1 MIEYFRGA
9 YGANLLFRWNGSS
22 LAKAFIPGLLS
33 VLVYLSLHYTSR
45 GTGRVYVHHPY
56 AVGVLVGSVSFLIV
70 FRANYG
76 YQRYWEAC
84 TAAHTFMSKWMD
96 ATHFAGL
103 FHLQAGQYAGMRP
116 PSFHDHDDL
125 NGMSLTRDRE
135 EPEDLGGEEDGK
147 GKIGAKDPFAGR
159 LSERGGPVAAE
170 DPEGQ
175 QKEEIPARFSENGGA
190 TIRPVPAGDAPPPRP
205 PHGRT
210 RQLSPMS
217 SVRGSFDSV
226 GSIGSLGS
234 GGGNRDETPA
244 VRALRRRRYAKSIS
258 STSLTKSFQEGGQ
271 AAEGDWSERR
281 AGDSADGTHL
291 LGTPRLDGGWGKVY
305 QPTGHGGGRAT
316 GTYYDVNSDG
326 SFSGTGWP
334 RDGKGFASTA
344 GGRTPS
350 LFLQELAHLSSLC
363 CAVAVSTLRNDMD
376 DVESPLDVYVPGQPF
391 PVADPSNL
399 PADVKRMAYQHKHSF
414 SRTWRYMLGID
425 QTRRS
430 RTVYNA
436 ARPMLVVGGVSD
448 AEVAF
453 IQRARGPYAKTQL
466 VWGWLSEFIVRE
478 HLAGGLGGVGP
489 PIVSRI
495 VQFLSD
501 GMISYN
507 LARKTMYVPF
517 PFPHAQLSA
526 FFVLAMTVAVPF
538 LMDQYANQ
546 TWLGVCLTFLT
557 VTCLAGLHEVAR
569 ELENPFRN
577 APNDVPLGTLLAFY
591 NEALVTM
598 FAGFHPDAYWEQDA
612 EAKRRRRAR
621 RSTRGAAEGRG
632 GRGGGGGGAGPDVTV
647 PDLDG
652 GASSPSGG
660 RETAGGVDRP
670 GSALPQSTLGDVDLK
685 ELREMVES
693 QAGKIREL
701 QSRVAGDGDPTTA
714 TGSGGKGP
722 AVATAAVGT
731 ADAGGGGGADDR
743 GTGET
748 AESIN

>member
-9 YGANLLFRWNGSS
+9 YGANLLLRWNGSS
-22 LAKAFIPGLLS
+22 LARAFIPGGLS
-33 VLVYLSLHYTSR
+33 VLVYLALHYTADPR
-45 GTGRVYVHHPY
+45 LPDRVYVHHPY

-84 TAAHTFMSKWMD
+84 TATHTFMSKWMD

-103 FHLQAGQYAGMRP
+103 FHLQAEQYAEMKP
-116 PSFHDHDDL
+116 PSFYDYDDL

-135 EPEDLGGEEDGK
+135 EPEDLDGK
-147 GKIGAKDPFAGR
+147 LQEGRLAEEDPFAAGPPGCGGASVGPAVGTAEPPR
-159 LSERGGPVAAE
+159 LLPPALPHPPSDAQET
-170 DPEGQ
+170 
-175 QKEEIPARFSENGGA
+175 KIPARFVEGGEA
-190 TIRPVPAGDAPPPRP
+190 TIGPIGAEDGRPPRR
-205 PHGRT
+205 HRVK
-210 RQLSPMS
+210 QLSPMS
-217 SVRGSFDSV
+217 SVRGSFDSI
-226 GSIGSLGS
+226 GSIGS
-234 GGGNRDETPA
+234 GGGRSGAETPA
-244 VRALRRRRYAKSIS
+244 VQALRRRRYAKSIS
-258 STSLTKSFQEGGQ
+258 STSLTKSFQEGE
-271 AAEGDWSERR
+271 ASER
-281 AGDSADGTHL
+281 DSERSATDSFDRTHL

-305 QPTGHGGGRAT
+305 QPKNERGCGRAT
-316 GTYYDVNSDG
+316 GTYYSVNADRD
-326 SFSGTGWP
+326 FVGTGWP
-334 RDGKGFASTA
+334 RDGRGFASTA

-391 PVADPSNL
+391 PVADPVNL
-399 PADVKRMAYQHKHSF
+399 PDDVKEMAYQHHSSF
-414 SRTWRYMLGID
+414 SRMFRYMLGID
-425 QTRRS
+425 QTKRS

-466 VWGWLSEFIVRE
+466 VWGWLSEFVVRE
-478 HLAGGLGGVGP
+478 HLAGGLGDVGP

-538 LMDQYANQ
+538 LMDQYANEA
-546 TWLGVCLTFLT
+546 WLGICLTFLT

-577 APNDVPLGTLLAFY
+577 APNDIPLGTLLAFY

-598 FAGFHPDAYWEQDA
+598 FAGFHPDAYWGEDA
-612 EAKRRRRAR
+612 EAKRRQAR
-621 RSTRGAAEGRG
+621 VSSERRGAGRDER
-632 GRGGGGGGAGPDVTV
+632 RGEDGKAGPVV
-647 PDLDG
+647 ALPDLG
-652 GASSPSGG
+652 GDASSPTEEP
-660 RETAGGVDRP
+660 RTPPPERP
-670 GSALPQSTLGDVDLK
+670 GSAVPQSTLEDVDLK

-701 QSRVAGDGDPTTA
+701 QSRVVAAGDDGGGGVNENGDSRTT
-714 TGSGGKGP
+714 TTTTEGST
-722 AVATAAVGT
+722 VATA
-731 ADAGGGGGADDR
+731 
-743 GTGET
+743 E
-748 AESIN
+748 

>member
-22 LAKAFIPGLLS
+22 LARAFIPGFLS
-33 VLVYLSLHYTSR
+33 VLVYLALHYTADPR
-45 GTGRVYVHHPY
+45 LPGRVYVHHPY

-84 TAAHTFMSKWMD
+84 TATHTFMSKWMD

-103 FHLQAGQYAGMRP
+103 FHLQAKQYGDMRP
-116 PSFHDHDDL
+116 PSFHDYDDL
-125 NGMSLTRDRE
+125 DGMSLTRDRE
-135 EPEDLGGEEDGK
+135 EPEDFGGKEEDRL
-147 GKIGAKDPFAGR
+147 AERDPFAGR
-159 LSERGGPVAAE
+159 LSGNGEANKARPTIRTEELPPLIPPPLAVPPSAAE
-170 DPEGQ
+170 DIN
-175 QKEEIPARFSENGGA
+175 KIPARFVQNGEA
-190 TIRPVPAGDAPPPRP
+190 TIRPVGTEDAAPPR
-205 PHGRT
+205 RL
-210 RQLSPMS
+210 RVKQMSPMN
-217 SVRGSFDSV
+217 SVRGSFDS
-226 GSIGSLGS
+226 IGSMGS
-234 GGGNRDETPA
+234 GGSRSAAETPA
-244 VRALRRRRYAKSIS
+244 VQALRRRRYTKSIS
-258 STSLTKSFQEGGQ
+258 STSLTKSFQGGEG
-271 AAEGDWSERR
+271 SERD
-281 AGDSADGTHL
+281 GDRPTDTTHL
-291 LGTPRLDGGWGKVY
+291 LGTPRLDGGWGRVY
-305 QPTGHGGGRAT
+305 QPKGSGRAT
-316 GTYYDVNSDG
+316 GTYYNVNADR
-326 SFSGTGWP
+326 SFAGTGWP
-334 RDGKGFASTA
+334 KDGRGFASTA

-391 PVADPSNL
+391 PVADPVHL
-399 PADVKRMAYQHKHSF
+399 PDDVKRMAYQHHRSY
-414 SRTWRYMLGID
+414 SRMFRYMLGID
-425 QTRRS
+425 QTKRS

-466 VWGWLSEFIVRE
+466 VWGWLSEFVVRE
-478 HLAGGLGGVGP
+478 HLAGGLGDVGP

-538 LMDQYANQ
+538 LMDQYANE

-577 APNDVPLGTLLAFY
+577 APNDIPLGTLLAFY

-598 FAGFHPDAYWEQDA
+598 FAGFHPDAYWEEDA
-612 EAKRRRRAR
+612 EAKRREAR
-621 RSTRGAAEGRG
+621 IAAERRGG
-632 GRGGGGGGAGPDVTV
+632 GRGGDDGRAGTGVAL
-647 PDLDG
+647 PDL
-652 GASSPSGG
+652 GASSPS
-660 RETAGGVDRP
+660 EPSPPERP
-670 GSALPQSTLGDVDLK
+670 GSAVPQSTLEDVDLK

-701 QSRVAGDGDPTTA
+701 QSRVSAAGDG
-714 TGSGGKGP
+714 GSSGVVPENG
-722 AVATAAVGT
+722 VSTTAAVASSEGR
-731 ADAGGGGGADDR
+731 ADDEEPER
-743 GTGET
+743 LP
-748 AESIN
+748 SVK